1 MLDWLDAAIR
11 YAESWLD
18 YQMRATELPGCVIAV
33 AANGALVRERA
44 FGVADLKTGEALT
57 PRHRFRVA
65 SHSKTFT
72 AAGIFRLHEAAKLH
86 LDDPVSRHVHG
97 LDAATGHTTIA
108 QLLSHSSGVLRDGV
122 DASFWQQRRPFLDD
136 AELRAEL
143 ARPPVID
150 PNTRFKYS
158 NVGFGLLGLVIEAAT
173 GERYADWISREIV
186 APFGLDETLPDAP
199 IPEAVPAAVGHGGL
213 LPLGKRYPVDGGE
226 SGRAL
231 ASATGFVSTASDL
244 AHFFNALDPDSAK
257 SALSAASRCEMTRPQ
272 WSVPHVKDG
281 RQYGL
286 GVIAGSVGG
295 RKWFGH
301 AGAFPGFISRTATVP
316 EWGVTVS
323 IVTNAIDGFANPWV
337 EGVISIFDVFSRRG
351 APEGPAILWAGRWW
365 TIWGAVD
372 LVPAGDKVLVAAPA
386 RLDPFGEAGELEV
399 SDATSGRIALAD
411 GFASHGEPV
420 ARTIDASGAAT
431 YLKLGGAV
439 LVPETALASE
449 IGRVPHGNRANRP
462 APPSAGPDLG
472 ALPPSL
478 TELGFDHAHD

>member
-122 DASFWQQRRPFLDD
+122 DASFWQQRRPFLDE

-199 IPEAVPAAVGHGGL
+199 IPEAVPAAAGHGGL

-244 AHFFNALDPDSAK
+244 AHFFNALDPGSAK
-257 SALSAASRCEMTRPQ
+257 SALSAASRREMTRPQ

-449 IGRVPHGNRANRP
+449 IRSRSPRQSREPARSAIRRA
-462 APPSAGPDLG
+462 
-472 ALPPSL
+472 
-478 TELGFDHAHD
+478 

>member
-18 YQMRATELPGCVIAV
+18 YQMRATQLPGSVVAV

-44 FGVADLKTGEALT
+44 FGVADLETGEALT

-122 DASFWQQRRPFLDD
+122 DASFWQQRRPFLDE

-173 GERYADWISREIV
+173 GEPYTNWINREIV
-186 APFGLDETLPDAP
+186 APFGLEETLPDAP
-199 IPEAVPAAVGHGGL
+199 IPHAVPAAAGHGGL
-213 LPLGKRYPVDGGE
+213 LPLGKRFPLDGGE
-226 SGRAL
+226 NTRAL
-231 ASATGFVSTASDL
+231 ASATGFVSTAGDL
-244 AHFFNALDPDSAK
+244 ARFFNALDPGAAK
-257 SALSAASRCEMTRPQ
+257 SVLSTASRREMTRPQ

-301 AGAFPGFISRTATVP
+301 AGGFPGFISRTATVP

-351 APEGPAILWAGRWW
+351 APEGPAVAWAGRWW

-420 ARTIDASGAAT
+420 ARTIDASGAPT
-431 YLKLGGAV
+431 HLKLGGAAF
-439 LVPETALASE
+439 VPEMALTGE
-449 IGRVPHGNRANRP
+449 IGSRSARRSGEPARVAIRQA
-462 APPSAGPDLG
+462 
-472 ALPPSL
+472 
-478 TELGFDHAHD
+478 

>member
-18 YQMRATELPGCVIAV
+18 YQMRATQLPGSVVAV

-44 FGVADLKTGEALT
+44 FGVADLETGEALT

-97 LDAATGHTTIA
+97 LDAATGHTTLA

-122 DASFWQQRRPFLDD
+122 DASFWQQRRPFLDE

-173 GERYADWISREIV
+173 GERYAEWIRREIV
-186 APFGLDETLPDAP
+186 ASFGLEETLPDAP
-199 IPEAVPAAVGHGGL
+199 IPHAVPAAAGHGGL
-213 LPLGKRYPVDGGE
+213 PPLGKRFPLDGGE
-226 SGRAL
+226 NTRAL
-231 ASATGFVSTASDL
+231 ASATGFVSTAGDL
-244 AHFFNALDPDSAK
+244 ARFFNALHPGAAK
-257 SALSAASRCEMTRPQ
+257 SVLSAASRREMTRPQ

-286 GVIAGSVGG
+286 GVIVGSVGE

-323 IVTNAIDGFANPWV
+323 IVANAIDGFANPWV
-337 EGVISIFDVFSRRG
+337 EGVISIRDVFSRRG
-351 APEGPAILWAGRWW
+351 APEGAAAAWAGRWW
-365 TIWGAVD
+365 TIWGAID
-372 LVPAGDKVLVAAPA
+372 LVPAGRKVLVAGPA
-386 RLDPFGEAGELEV
+386 RLDPFAEAGELEV

-420 ARTIDASGAAT
+420 LRTIDAAGAAT
-431 YLKLGGAV
+431 HLRLGGAAFT
-439 LVPETALASE
+439 PEAALIKEIPRKAASRNS
-449 IGRVPHGNRANRP
+449 G
-462 APPSAGPDLG
+462 SAHREAQPVRGG
-472 ALPPSL
+472 VHRS
-478 TELGFDHAHD
+478 

>member
-1 MLDWLDAAIR
+1 MLDWLDAAVR

-18 YQMRATELPGCVIAV
+18 YQMPATELPGCVLAV
-33 AANGALVRERA
+33 AASGALVRERA
-44 FGVADLKTGEALT
+44 FGVADLETGEALT

-72 AAGIFRLHEAAKLH
+72 AAGIFRLHEAGKLH

-97 LDAATGHTTIA
+97 LDAATGQTTIA
-108 QLLSHSSGVLRDGV
+108 QLLSHSSGVVRDGV
-122 DASFWQQRRPFLDD
+122 DASFWQQRRAFLDE

-186 APFGLDETLPDAP
+186 ALFGLEETLPDAP
-199 IPEAVPAAVGHGGL
+199 IPHTVPAAVGHGGL
-213 LPLGKRYPVDGGE
+213 LPLGKRFPLDGCE
-226 SGRAL
+226 NTRAL
-231 ASATGFVSTASDL
+231 ASATGFVSTAGDL
-244 AHFFNALDPDSAK
+244 VRFFNALDPGAAK
-257 SALSAASRCEMTRPQ
+257 SVLSAASRREMTRPQ

-286 GVIAGSVGG
+286 GVIAGSVGE

-301 AGAFPGFISRTATVP
+301 AGAFPGFISRTATVL

-337 EGVISIFDVFSRRG
+337 EGVISILDAFSRRG
-351 APEGPAILWAGRWW
+351 APEGPAAAWAGRWW
-365 TIWGAVD
+365 TIWGAID
-372 LVPAGDKVLVAAPA
+372 LVPAGSKVLVAAPA

-399 SDATSGRIALAD
+399 SDNTNGRIALAD

-420 ARTIDASGAAT
+420 SRTIDAAGSAT
-431 YLKLGGAV
+431 QLRLGGAAF
-439 LVPETALASE
+439 VPEAALIKEIASPRTAASRNS
-449 IGRVPHGNRANRP
+449 GSTNREAQPIRGGGYR
-462 APPSAGPDLG
+462 S
-472 ALPPSL
+472 
-478 TELGFDHAHD
+478 

>member
-1 MLDWLDAAIR
+1 
-11 YAESWLD
+11 
-18 YQMRATELPGCVIAV
+18 
-33 AANGALVRERA
+33 
-44 FGVADLKTGEALT
+44 
-57 PRHRFRVA
+57 
-65 SHSKTFT
+65 
-72 AAGIFRLHEAAKLH
+72 
-86 LDDPVSRHVHG
+86 
-97 LDAATGHTTIA
+97 
-108 QLLSHSSGVLRDGV
+108 
-122 DASFWQQRRPFLDD
+122 
-136 AELRAEL
+136 
-143 ARPPVID
+143 
-150 PNTRFKYS
+150 
-158 NVGFGLLGLVIEAAT
+158 
-173 GERYADWISREIV
+173 
-186 APFGLDETLPDAP
+186 
-199 IPEAVPAAVGHGGL
+199 
-213 LPLGKRYPVDGGE
+213 
-226 SGRAL
+226 
-231 ASATGFVSTASDL
+231 
-244 AHFFNALDPDSAK
+244 
-257 SALSAASRCEMTRPQ
+257 MTRPQ